1 MTSSSDQ
8 PPSRSLQNPTS
19 RPGERSP
26 SALFVQSPG
35 SPDAHD
41 RQGGSPR
48 ISQLMIG
55 ITAMR
60 SPGFTLDTPEPVS
73 ITSPTISCPITFGN
87 ETNGESAGLLVPWR
101 SDVSLPQMP
110 QSLGRTRNQSGPGSG
125 FEATSASF
133 NPGTRPRSS
142 IPRG

>member
-19 RPGERSP
+19 SPGERSP
-26 SALFVQSPG
+26 SALLMQSPG

-41 RQGGSPR
+41 RQGESPR

-55 ITAMR
+55 MTAMR
-60 SPGFTLDTPEPVS
+60 SPVFTLVTPAPVS
-73 ITSPTISCPITFGN
+73 MTSPTISCPITFGN
-87 ETNGESAGLLVPWR
+87 ETNGESAGLLVPCR
-101 SDVSLPQMP
+101 SEVSLPQMP
-110 QSLGRTRNQSGPGSG
+110 HSFGFTRSQLGPGNG

-133 NPGTRPRSS
+133 NPGTRPR
-142 IPRG
+142 